1 MCSAIDI
8 TIIDIIKKK
17 TMNGIR
23 KEFEFYNYVFNRL
36 RYIGD
41 LLR

>member
-1 MCSAIDI
+1 
-8 TIIDIIKKK
+8 
-17 TMNGIR
+17 MNGIR

-41 LLR
+41 LYDKSTDKIAENYIV